1 MAGKKSYGQFCPVAK
16 AAEVVAERWTPLVL
30 RELICG
36 STRFGDLKKGVP
48 LMSPSLLSQRLKELE
63 RAGIV
68 ERRPATSGRGSEY
81 FLTEGGRQLA
91 PLIEGLGHWGKRW
104 LEPELEERDL
114 DPSLLMWDVS
124 RRVDAS
130 AVPDQP
136 RNTIQFHLTGVPSK
150 HARWWLVFE
159 HGDTDLC
166 LKDPGFEV
174 DLYITVP
181 MRVAAE
187 VWLGRRTIAQA
198 MRSGDLVLDGPK
210 QQVGAFPRWFTL
222 SVFAPT

>member
-63 RAGIV
+63 YAGII
-68 ERRPATSGRGSEY
+68 ERRPMATGRGSEY
-81 FLTEGGRQLA
+81 HLTESGEHLA

-104 LEPELEERDL
+104 LKPEIEEGDL
-114 DPSLLMWDVS
+114 DPGLLMWDIS

-130 AVPDQP
+130 ALPEQP
-136 RNTIQFHLTGVPSK
+136 RTTVEFHLMGVPSK
-150 HARWWLVFE
+150 FGRWWLVFE
-159 HGDTDLC
+159 RGETDLC

-174 DLYITVP
+174 DLYVTAP

-187 VWLGRRTIAQA
+187 MWLGRRSIAQA
-198 MRSGDLVLDGPK
+198 VRSGDLTLDGPK
-210 QQVGAFPRWFTL
+210 SQINAFSRWFTL

>member
-1 MAGKKSYGQFCPVAK
+1 MAGKKTYGQFCPVAK

-63 RAGIV
+63 HAGLV
-68 ERRPATSGRGSEY
+68 ERRPAASGRGSEY
-81 FLTEGGRQLA
+81 FLTEGGEQLA

-104 LEPELEERDL
+104 LEPDLEEGDL
-114 DPSLLMWDVS
+114 DPGLLMWDIR
-124 RRVDAS
+124 RRVDVS
-130 AVPDQP
+130 ALPEQP
-136 RNTIQFHLTGVPSK
+136 RTAVQFQLMGVPSK
-150 HARWWLVFE
+150 LQRWWLVFE
-159 HGDTDLC
+159 HGDADLC

-174 DLYITVP
+174 DLYVTAP

-187 VWLGRRTIAQA
+187 VWLGRRSIAEA
-198 MRSGDLVLDGPK
+198 VRSGDLTLDGPK
-210 QQVGAFPRWFTL
+210 PQVSAFPRWFTL
-222 SVFAPT
+222 SIFAPN